1 MPPSPESM
9 MDTDKLPL
17 VDVESAPQGRSA
29 RGTAAA
35 KKLGWR
41 NQRDE
46 DTPYFV
52 AAPQFKSEDRP

>member
-1 MPPSPESM
+1 MESTPFYIHLLGIH
-9 MDTDKLPL
+9 TDKLPL
-17 VDVESAPQGRSA
+17 VDVECCATGSLS

-46 DTPYFV
+46 GT
-52 AAPQFKSEDRP
+52 S